1 MNPRIINGLAE
12 FQTLVGQEIGVS
24 DYHTITQQQINEF
37 AKSTL
42 DHQWIHTDPERAK
55 TESPF
60 GTTIAHGYLTLSLL
74 PYLWEQIADVRKVKL
89 LVNYGLEDFK
99 FNQPVKVND
108 QVRIRVSMD
117 ALTNLRGIIKTRMK
131 VTMEI
136 LDNPK
141 PAYVGYILFLYHFND

>member
-1 MNPRIINGLAE
+1 MSARIINGLAE
-12 FQTLVGQEIGVS
+12 FEELVGQEIGVS
-24 DYHTITQQQINEF
+24 EYLTITQEQINKF
-37 AKSTL
+37 ADATL
-42 DHQWIHTDPERAK
+42 DHQWIHTDTERAK

-74 PYLWEQIADVRKVKL
+74 PHFWAQIADVRQVKM

-108 QVRIRVSMD
+108 QVRIRVFLESI
-117 ALTNLRGIIKTRMK
+117 TNLRGIIKTKMK
-131 VTMEI
+131 ATMEI